1 MNLPNKLTLARVL
14 LVPVMSWLILADYIP
29 HNFLWA
35 GLVFGAA
42 ALTDMFDGKIAR
54 SRNLITDFGK
64 LADPVA
70 DKLLVAAAIICF
82 IEIGLCSSWVLIIVL
97 AREFAVTSMR
107 MVAASKGRVIP
118 ANMWGKV
125 KTVSQMIAII
135 AIFVFQWAIQLID
148 TGIFGV
154 MKSGVF
160 DTVVQWANILGQ
172 IFLWITAALTLISGI
187 VYIVQNKDMIGSM

>member
-1 MNLPNKLTLARVL
+1 MNTPNKLTVARVL
-14 LVPVMSWLILADYIP
+14 LVPVMSLFILASNIP
-29 HNFLWA
+29 HNYLWA
-35 GLVFGAA
+35 GLIFGLAS
-42 ALTDMFDGKIAR
+42 LTDYFDGKIAR

-82 IEIGLCSSWVLIIVL
+82 IEKGLCSSWVLIIVL

-107 MVAASKGRVIP
+107 MVAASKGRVIA

-135 AIFVFQWAIQLID
+135 AIFVFRWALQLIE
-148 TGIFGV
+148 
-154 MKSGVF
+154 SGL
-160 DTVVQWANILGQ
+160 LGQ
-172 IFLWITAALTLISGI
+172 GALGMLDVLTKWVDVLGAIFLWITAALTLISGI
-187 VYIVQNKDMIGSM
+187 VYIVQNKDVIDNM